1 MYFLKRLAFT
11 IPILLAVSLLAF
23 VLVRIPKGGPF
34 DRERRPASPEIER
47 NIRAKYHLDEP
58 LWQQYLRYMGLMW
71 ERDAQGQWHHAPA
84 GFNTSLRYRNHS
96 VLDVIRTG
104 LPVSLTIG
112 LLAFCLAMGIG
123 LPLGFLAAA
132 KRGHWQDQ
140 AGNLLALLS
149 VCVPGL
155 VVAPLL
161 ALIFGIKWRLLPV
174 ALWESPVNAVM
185 PVVALGVFYTGRVAR
200 LMREGMLNVLNAEFI
215 TAARAKGLSD
225 LQLLLHH
232 GLRLAILPVIS
243 YSGPMLADLL
253 TGSFVVET
261 VFQLPGLGVF
271 LVNSLHN
278 KDYTMTVGLVLLYAI
293 VLLVLNLIVDFL
305 HAWLDPRIK
314 YE

>member
-1 MYFLKRLAFT
+1 MYFLKRLAFS
-11 IPILLAVSLLAF
+11 IPILFMVSLLAF

-47 NIRAKYHLDEP
+47 NLQAKYHLDEP
-58 LWQQYLRYMGLMW
+58 VWKQYLRYIGLMW
-71 ERDAQGQWHHAPA
+71 ERDARGQWHHAPA

-96 VLDVIRTG
+96 VLDVIQTG

-112 LLAFCLAMGIG
+112 LLAFCFAMGIG

-140 AGNLLALLS
+140 AGNFLALLS

-161 ALIFGIKWRLLPV
+161 ALMFGIKWRLLPV
-174 ALWESPVNAVM
+174 ALWESPLHAVM

-225 LQLLLHH
+225 IQLLLQH
-232 GLRLAILPVIS
+232 GVRLAILPVIS

-278 KDYTMTVGLVLLYAI
+278 SDYPMTVGLVLLYAI

>member
-1 MYFLKRLAFT
+1 MYFFKRLAFI
-11 IPILLAVSLLAF
+11 IPLLLMVSLLAF
-23 VLVRIPKGGPF
+23 VMVRIPKGGPF
-34 DRERRPASPEIER
+34 DRERQPASPEIER
-47 NIRAKYHLDEP
+47 NLKAKYHLDEP
-58 LWQQYLRYMGLMW
+58 VWKQYLRYIGLMW

-104 LPVSLTIG
+104 LPVSLTVG
-112 LLAFCLAMGIG
+112 LLAFCFAMGIG

-132 KRGHWQDQ
+132 KRGQWQDH
-140 AGNLLALLS
+140 AGNFLALLS

-161 ALIFGIKWRLLPV
+161 ALVFGIKWRLLPV
-174 ALWESPVNAVM
+174 ALWESPLHAVM
-185 PVVALGVFYTGRVAR
+185 PVVALGLFYSGRVAR
-200 LMREGMLNVLNAEFI
+200 LMREGMLSVLQAEFI

-225 LQLLLHH
+225 IQVLFEH
-232 GLRLAILPVIS
+232 GLRLAILPVVS

-253 TGSFVVET
+253 TGSFIVES

-271 LVNSLHN
+271 LVNSLYN
-278 KDYTMTVGLVLLYAI
+278 SDYTMTVGLVLLYAV
-293 VLLVLNLIVDFL
+293 VLLALNLIADFL
-305 HAWLDPRIK
+305 HAWLDPRVK

>member
-11 IPILLAVSLLAF
+11 IPLLFMVSLLAF
-23 VLVRIPKGGPF
+23 LLVRIPKGGPF

-47 NIRAKYHLDEP
+47 NLQAKYHLDEP
-58 LWQQYLRYMGLMW
+58 LWKQYLRYIGLMW
-71 ERDAQGQWHHAPA
+71 ERNAQGSWHHAPA

-96 VLDVIRTG
+96 VLDVIQTG

-112 LLAFCLAMGIG
+112 LLAFCFAMGIG
-123 LPLGFLAAA
+123 LPLGFVAAA
-132 KRGHWQDQ
+132 KRGQWQDQ

-161 ALIFGIKWRLLPV
+161 ALTFGIKWRLLPV
-174 ALWESPVNAVM
+174 ALWESPLHAVM
-185 PVVALGVFYTGRVAR
+185 PIVALGFFYSGRVAR

-225 LQLLLHH
+225 FQLLLQH

-271 LVNSLHN
+271 LVNSLYN
-278 KDYTMTVGLVLLYAI
+278 KDYPMTVGLVLLYAI